1 MSEPPNVLIAVGNTT
16 EGEIPQLPQQNYK
29 NIFTEI
35 NIVSF
40 HTESDADFYNITIQA
55 PSTKRVSDFYI
66 YGFMPGNYKYTYDSS
81 IQQVVDFFQRDD
93 HIEIVV
99 CDMLSIN
106 PLFNT
111 YQYIHP
117 HSLTNNIPFFIK
129 KSIKNKIQFV
139 NEKLLFQNQLNK
151 LQQEGHIIF
160 HIASPLISLVQS

>member
-1 MSEPPNVLIAVGNTT
+1 MSESPNVLIAVGNTT
-16 EGEIPQLPQQNYK
+16 EREIPQQDYK
-29 NIFTEI
+29 NIVTKF
-35 NIVSF
+35 NIASF
-40 HTESDADFYNITIQA
+40 NTGSDADFYNTTIQA
-55 PSTKRVSDFYI
+55 PSTEGVSDFYI

-81 IQQVVDFFQRDD
+81 IQQIVDFFQRDD
-93 HIEIVV
+93 NIETVV
-99 CDMLSIN
+99 CDILSIN
-106 PLFNT
+106 PSFKT

-117 HSLTNNIPFFIK
+117 QSLTNNVPFFIK

>member
-16 EGEIPQLPQQNYK
+16 EGEIPQQDYK
-29 NIFTEI
+29 NIFTEF
-35 NIVSF
+35 NIASF
-40 HTESDADFYNITIQA
+40 NAESDADFYNSTIQA
-55 PSTKRVSDFYI
+55 PLTEGVSDFYI

-81 IQQVVDFFQRDD
+81 IQQIVDFFQRDD

-117 HSLTNNIPFFIK
+117 QSLTNNVPFFIK
-129 KSIKNKIQFV
+129 QSIKNKIQFV
-139 NEKLLFQNQLNK
+139 NEKLLFKNQLNK

-160 HIASPLISLVQS
+160 HIAYPLISLVQS

>member
-1 MSEPPNVLIAVGNTT
+1 MSESPNVLIAVGNTT
-16 EGEIPQLPQQNYK
+16 EREIPQQDYK
-29 NIFTEI
+29 NIVTKF
-35 NIVSF
+35 NIASF
-40 HTESDADFYNITIQA
+40 NTESDADFYNTTIQA
-55 PSTKRVSDFYI
+55 PSTEGVSDFYI

-81 IQQVVDFFQRDD
+81 IQQIVDFFQRDD
-93 HIEIVV
+93 NIETVV
-99 CDMLSIN
+99 CDILSIN
-106 PLFNT
+106 PSFKT

-117 HSLTNNIPFFIK
+117 QSLTNNVHFFIK

>member
-1 MSEPPNVLIAVGNTT
+1 MPESPNVLIAVGNTT
-16 EGEIPQLPQQNYK
+16 EGEIPQQDYK
-29 NIFTEI
+29 NIFTKC
-35 NIVSF
+35 NTGSF
-40 HTESDADFYNITIQA
+40 NTESDADFYNTTIRTS
-55 PSTKRVSDFYI
+55 STDEGSDFDI
-66 YGFMPGNYKYTYDSS
+66 YGFMPGNYKYAYDSS
-81 IQQVVDFFQRDD
+81 IQQIVDFFQQDD
-93 HIEIVV
+93 HIEIAI

-106 PLFNT
+106 PSFKT

-117 HSLTNNIPFFIK
+117 QSLTNNVPFFIK

>member
-1 MSEPPNVLIAVGNTT
+1 MSESPNVLIAVGNTT
-16 EGEIPQLPQQNYK
+16 EGAIPQQNYK
-29 NIFTEI
+29 NIFTEFNIASI
-35 NIVSF
+35 N
-40 HTESDADFYNITIQA
+40 TESDA
-55 PSTKRVSDFYI
+55 DFYI
-66 YGFMPGNYKYTYDSS
+66 YGFMPCNYKYTYDSS
-81 IQQVVDFFQRDD
+81 IQQIVDFFQRDD

-117 HSLTNNIPFFIK
+117 QSLTNNVPFFIK
-129 KSIKNKIQFV
+129 QSIKNKIQFV

-160 HIASPLISLVQS
+160 HIASPLISLAQP

>member
-1 MSEPPNVLIAVGNTT
+1 MSESPNVLIAVGNTT
-16 EGEIPQLPQQNYK
+16 EGEIPQQNYK
-29 NIFTEI
+29 NIFTEF
-35 NIVSF
+35 NIASF
-40 HTESDADFYNITIQA
+40 NTKSDADFYNIATQA
-55 PSTKRVSDFYI
+55 PSTTGVSDFYI

-81 IQQVVDFFQRDD
+81 IQQIVDFFQRDD

-117 HSLTNNIPFFIK
+117 QSLTNNVPFFIK
-129 KSIKNKIQFV
+129 QSIKNKIQFV